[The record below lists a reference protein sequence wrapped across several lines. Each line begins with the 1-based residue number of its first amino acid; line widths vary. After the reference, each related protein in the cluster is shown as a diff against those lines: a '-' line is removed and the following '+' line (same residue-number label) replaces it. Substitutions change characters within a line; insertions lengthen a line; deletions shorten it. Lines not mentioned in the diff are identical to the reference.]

1 MHIEIYCESPKH
13 TGTVL
18 FFAVAVV
25 IVAYTLSEQVVAATA
40 AARDRIW
47 SPRVSVA
54 SISQYLLVFYYK
66 LFHASTLNKQYIT

>member
-25 IVAYTLSEQVVAATA
+25 IVAYTLSE
-40 AARDRIW
+40 
-47 SPRVSVA
+47 
-54 SISQYLLVFYYK
+54 
-66 LFHASTLNKQYIT
+66 